1 MIRSAR
7 RLHFFCAL
15 LSLLALLPAPAFAQ
29 NAVPKLG
36 YVDVKRLLD
45 NAPQM
50 AESRSKL
57 EREFAARDVA
67 LKADET
73 RLVSLRQRQEAAS
86 PSDVDTIKREVDA
99 LERNIKRTR
108 EDLRGELNSRAGAE
122 RDRVWQKINNSVIEY
137 AREQGYDVI
146 LPSPVIYASSRIDI
160 TEQVLERLKREAQSD
175 ANRAKSNLP

>member
-7 RLHFFCAL
+7 RPHFFCAL
-15 LSLLALLPAPAFAQ
+15 LSLLALLPALAFAQ
-29 NAVPKLG
+29 NAAPKLG

-73 RLVSLRQRQEAAS
+73 KLASLRQRQEVAS
-86 PSDVDTIKREVDA
+86 PTDVDAIKREVDA

-175 ANRAKSNLP
+175 ANRAKSNPP